1 MCILL
6 APKLTQ
12 KQKRFI
18 VIVCL
23 IAGCFLLFINAT
35 NQIYPVFGHVSRFAT
50 AAIVTA
56 LLFLYCSS
64 LSWSDII
71 VFIVLLSIGFLS
83 TRSKFYGFWAIAV
96 FFIIYNKVG
105 GEIKFNLKSIIVI
118 GGIIIVVLL
127 LSWQKIMLY
136 YINGS
141 MSSGVAWSR
150 SAMMFTSFL
159 IIKDYFPFGTGLAS
173 FGTLASGEYYSKT
186 YKEYGL
192 DSLWGISKDK
202 PDFIA
207 DAFYPELAQFG
218 IIGVILYWGFWIY
231 LLKCVIKT
239 QRSQRKQFIIVI
251 LAFVFF
257 AIEGFGDAT
266 FTHNR
271 GLFVLILMGMV
282 LPNKVEKRC

>member
-1 MCILL
+1 MAKDYVILY
-6 APKLTQ
+6 Q
-12 KQKRFI
+12 WF
-18 VIVCL
+18 
-23 IAGCFLLFINAT
+23 N
-35 NQIYPVFGHVSRFAT
+35 
-50 AAIVTA
+50 
-56 LLFLYCSS
+56 
-64 LSWSDII
+64 
-71 VFIVLLSIGFLS
+71 VL
-83 TRSKFYGFWAIAV
+83 
-96 FFIIYNKVG
+96 
-105 GEIKFNLKSIIVI
+105 
-118 GGIIIVVLL
+118 
-127 LSWQKIMLY
+127 
-136 YINGS
+136 
-141 MSSGVAWSR
+141 
-150 SAMMFTSFL
+150 MFTSFL

-218 IIGVILYWGFWIY
+218 LIGVILYWGFWIY

-282 LPNKVEKRC
+282 LPDKVEKRC